1 MSRLLF
7 SIGRNVITDSVSK
20 RSRRST
26 LFFEIPIY
34 WDLGD
39 PGYLSVTKDQFLD
52 LFISL
57 SILTNDQKKLIAC
70 FSTQSAVDW
79 PLVKYCWSLLWAGLR
94 WTPPCNSVRKRG
106 GLNVENVQHLAR
118 VGGWDGCY
126 DEHDQC
132 RQSDKETKHCSPEKS
147 EVTMFVRA

>member
-7 SIGRNVITDSVSK
+7 SIVRNVITDSVSK

-94 WTPPCNSVRKRG
+94 WTPPCNSVRNRKRG
-106 GLNVENVQHLAR
+106 GIKCGKCTTPCQSGRLRWLLQWTWSVQAIR
-118 VGGWDGCY
+118 QR
-126 DEHDQC
+126 DQTLQP
-132 RQSDKETKHCSPEKS
+132 REKRS
-147 EVTMFVRA
+147 HHVC